1 MKSLI
6 GLIVVIVIFLSCN
19 SPSVSI
25 SDSVFEYKV
34 PSFFPEI
41 TYPADNAPTALRI
54 QLGRRLFFDT
64 RLSSDNKTSCAS
76 CHVAS
81 MAFTDGVETS
91 MGPHGKKGK
100 RNAPTLA
107 NLAWMPY
114 FMAEGGVPNLEVQ
127 ILGPIQDTMEMA
139 FPLPKA
145 AEILRSD
152 IRLNNLSKTAYG
164 RELDEYVITRAIACY
179 ERSFISGDTR
189 FDRFYYLKKQN
200 ELNDSE
206 KRGMQIFFG
215 EKANCSKCHTPPF
228 FTDYKFYNV
237 GLYEHYEDNGKE
249 RVTYQVEDI
258 GKFKTPTLRNIELT
272 APYMHDGSLNTLRDV
287 IEFYN
292 TGGKLHSNKNS
303 MIVAQG
309 WSDTEKKDLEAFL
322 KSLTDWNFAQ
332 NPLFIPL
339 EQ

>member
-1 MKSLI
+1 MKTVI
-6 GLIVVIVIFLSCN
+6 GLLVIFVLFQSCN
-19 SPSVSI
+19 TPSVST
-25 SDSVFEYKV
+25 SDSKFSYKA
-34 PSFFPEI
+34 PSFFPDI
-41 TYPADNAPTALRI
+41 TFPADNAPTSLRI

-64 RLSSDNKTSCAS
+64 RLSANNKISCAS

-81 MAFTDGVETS
+81 MAFTDGVEKS
-91 MGPHGKKGK
+91 IGAHGKQSK

-127 ILGPIQDTMEMA
+127 ILGPIQDSMEMA
-139 FPLPKA
+139 FPLPQA
-145 AEILRSD
+145 AEILRAD
-152 IRLNNLSKTAYG
+152 IRLNNLSKVTYG

-200 ELNDSE
+200 ELNESE
-206 KRGMQIFFG
+206 KRGMQIFFS
-215 EKANCSKCHTPPF
+215 EKANCSTCHKPPL

-237 GLYEHYEDNGKE
+237 GLYENYEDNGKE
-249 RVTYQVEDI
+249 RVTYKTEDI

-272 APYMHDGSLNTLRDV
+272 APYMHDGSVNTLLDV
-287 IEFYN
+287 IELYN
-292 TGGKLHSNKNS
+292 KGGAAHPNKS
-303 MIVAQG
+303 DLIVAQN
-309 WSDTEKKDLEAFL
+309 WSDEEKKDLEAFL

-332 NPLFIPL
+332 NPLFVPL
-339 EQ
+339 EP

>member
-1 MKSLI
+1 MKTLI
-6 GLIVVIVIFLSCN
+6 GALIVFAFFQSCN

-25 SDSVFEYKV
+25 SDSKFNYKT

-41 TYPADNAPTALRI
+41 TFPEDNAPSALRI

-64 RLSSDNKTSCAS
+64 RLSSNNKTSCAS

-81 MAFTDGVETS
+81 MAFTDGVEKS
-91 MGPHGKKGK
+91 LGAHGKKGR

-114 FMAEGGVPNLEVQ
+114 FMAEGGVPTLEVQ
-127 ILGPIQDTMEMA
+127 ILGPIQDSMEMA

-145 AEILRSD
+145 AEILRAD
-152 IRLNNLSKTAYG
+152 IRLNNLSKVAYG
-164 RELDEYVITRAIACY
+164 RDLDEYVITRAIACY
-179 ERSFISGDTR
+179 ERSFISADSR
-189 FDRFYYLKKQN
+189 FDRFYYLKNQN
-200 ELNDSE
+200 ELNESE
-206 KRGMQIFFG
+206 KRGMQIFFS
-215 EKANCSKCHTPPF
+215 EKANCSTCHKPPL

-249 RVTYQVEDI
+249 RVTYQSEDI

-272 APYMHDGSLNTLRDV
+272 APYMHDGSLNTLSDV
-287 IEFYN
+287 IELYN
-292 TGGKLHSNKNS
+292 KGGVKHPNQSNL
-303 MIVAQG
+303 IVPQNWTAE
-309 WSDTEKKDLEAFL
+309 EKRDLESFL
-322 KSLTDWNFAQ
+322 KTLTDWNFAQ
-332 NPLFIPL
+332 NPLFVPL

>member
-1 MKSLI
+1 MKWLLGTLFCFTILMGCEST
-6 GLIVVIVIFLSCN
+6 N
-19 SPSVSI
+19 VSI
-25 SDSVFEYKV
+25 VDSKFEYKT

-41 TYPADNAPTALRI
+41 NLPSDNAPTSLRI

-64 RLSSDNKTSCAS
+64 RLSANNKISCAS

-81 MAFTDGVETS
+81 MAFTDGLETS
-91 MGPHGKKGK
+91 MGAHGKKGK

-114 FMAEGGVPNLEVQ
+114 FMSEGGVPTLEVQ

-139 FPLPKA
+139 FPLP
-145 AEILRSD
+145 EVVDILKSD
-152 IRLNNLSKTAYG
+152 IRLNNLSQAAYG
-164 RELDEYVITRAIACY
+164 RALDEYVITRAIACY
-179 ERSFISGDTR
+179 ERSFISADSR
-189 FDRFYYLKKQN
+189 FDRFFYLKNKN

-206 KRGMQIFFG
+206 KRGMQIFFS
-215 EKANCSKCHTPPF
+215 EKSNCSNCHKPPL
-228 FTDYKFYNV
+228 FTDYQFYNV
-237 GLYEHYEDNGKE
+237 GLYMNYEDNGKE
-249 RVTYQVEDI
+249 RVTYKAEDI

-287 IEFYN
+287 IELYN
-292 TGGKLHSNKNS
+292 RGGASHPNKSNLIQPQN
-303 MIVAQG
+303 
-309 WSDTEKKDLEAFL
+309 WSETEMEDLEAFL

-332 NPLFIPL
+332 NPLFVPL